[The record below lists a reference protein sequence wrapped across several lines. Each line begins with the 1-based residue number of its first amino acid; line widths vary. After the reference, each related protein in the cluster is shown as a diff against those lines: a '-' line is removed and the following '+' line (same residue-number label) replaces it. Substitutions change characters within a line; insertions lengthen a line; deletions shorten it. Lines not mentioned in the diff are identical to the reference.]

1 MAGPWDNYGQSNN
14 SGDEPWSNYG
24 QKPPTPKSS
33 IARRL
38 VGDTAISAL
47 KSAIAVPEAA
57 VGIADLVTGGKAGKI
72 LENEGGIGFRPK
84 EAKATLDEY
93 LSPEQKTANEKL
105 AQADGFVDTL
115 ATAVDNPS
123 TILHT
128 GIESIAPMLAGG
140 VVARGVMAAPGIA
153 GKVAPWVAGAIGEGT
168 ISAGMGAESI
178 RQQTEDGLLTGEQA
192 GLAGLA
198 GVGTGLIGAGG
209 AKIAQ
214 KLGIGEIDTLLAGG
228 NAGAATTKGIARKAA
243 EGAAV
248 EGVFQ
253 ELPQSTQEQAL
264 QNIALGKPWD
274 EGLGNAAAMGLLT
287 GAALGGIAGPLGGK
301 SLVQPTP
308 TAENPTPAPVPAPD
322 PAAGPISRT
331 AAQLPGPSIAGL
343 LPDPGQTLYGDAAGN
358 LSPDGQPR
366 NFDREYR
373 PTGRERGPQTFGPGM
388 DQQTPRGELPITGEV
403 IPAARMPQAQAQP
416 PETQRTFDAEPV
428 RQALPDLR
436 PEAVVVDSAGQAQVG
451 RVPNQPQAEPA
462 PRVDG
467 MTAQA
472 VPGQRPKF
480 DQVLQQARQAG
491 EQADAETLAASSG
504 ATRAQA
510 ARAIKAVRDEQ
521 QAVSTIYRSVPGA
534 NKALRSMPEPAGFE
548 VVKSG
553 NREWRIQRRQEVQ
566 GADSRPGTIDD
577 RAAGDTPVVPDAADN
592 VAREPVVAERPAA
605 AGRSAEAG
613 RSGVPA
619 AVQGADGQRALSEPQ
634 TATQDPAQQDQPGL
648 PEILATPRKR
658 YIDRQAKASGIKK
671 GSPGYDQAIQ
681 RLQNQYEADV
691 DRASA
696 GLTFEQYNALNSDNP
711 ASVNRQAWEAL
722 REEYGVADAEPAPS
736 KQEGN
741 KRAPGEAKASEP
753 AAKPD
758 EADAQRFIAAP
769 DGSTDFGEIT
779 SDMAKA
785 AGRQAGKIRLQQGNE
800 SWGLQHI
807 EQRHGAEIRDAG
819 FADVP
824 AFVADIAQ
832 HIDQVW
838 KPAATRQLVALH
850 KVGNNRMMF
859 VELQP
864 GKDEAGDFYTV
875 NTAFTSRKAEKKGWK
890 LLWEARAQAS
900 GESGNRPSF
909 AVSPPVAGGEVT
921 NPSSQS
927 SEPSIAPP
935 AGDKPAAKPKS
946 KPDAKLEDAGD
957 QLKFNKKGMFRS
969 GGLKWSDIASENDA
983 LKVKLA
989 GKEKIWARP
998 SWEQIIEAQPADQ
1011 RDGFRMAAHLVKQ
1024 VYDALPKQ
1032 APVKTDEGIQQYIEA
1047 VTELRAAAEAFL
1059 GDGDALAG
1067 VLSGLSQKAAN
1078 RMSRSFSILDMQ
1090 ANNKISTAPLFAALF
1105 PEQAA
1110 GKRFERG
1117 TPANTKG
1124 QMIGSKAIKA
1134 MQWGADDAVK
1144 AMKAIKAG
1152 WPAKQEAWE
1161 KQGYAVHLLDSAMT
1175 GRYFGMDDGK
1185 IAAHLLLGGRSVDE
1199 LGIFDTRTKAE
1210 AAVEAKSKELVG
1222 QFLVLDKR
1230 KRMLGAFLTEA
1241 EATDFARAQVAR
1253 KAEPE
1258 QQAAEQAS
1266 EEWDARTG
1274 EPRRPDNKDVSP
1286 EDLIEA
1292 FGFRGV
1298 NFGNWVKQGE
1308 RRRHLNAAYDAFA
1321 DLAELLGIPP
1331 KAVSLNGMLGV
1342 AFGAQGGG
1350 KFAAHFVPGV
1360 NEINIT
1366 KTRGAGSLAHEWA
1379 HALDHYFGTQAGLA
1393 RSANPFASTLQGMS
1407 KYARGKLENVQLR
1420 PEIEQAFNNIVD
1432 VMRSRVET
1440 PAEVVKRRQD
1450 ALQKAKEGAQVVADR
1465 LRPRLEGNAE
1475 ALKALDAVMEGE
1487 AGEYVNLPIP
1497 KGKRKPIGAIPENIK
1512 TVYDALGYSSQEAY
1526 DKSYQLHRV
1535 ALAKE
1540 QLSMDV
1546 MARSVHTQFYRN
1558 SMVLDGKKTPYW
1570 STQWE
1575 MFARGF
1581 ESWVM
1586 DALAL
1591 RGAANNYLVGEGK
1604 ADEAQLDDS
1613 PYPRGSE
1620 RALLNDAFGKLAAE
1634 IKFRQADDGN
1644 MPLFSRGPAG
1654 GALFGAGRGDVAG
1667 AAGAVVEHDAV
1678 EAIIKRIGDRLGL
1691 SAPIIAYRNEAA
1703 LFAAVPEIG
1712 RQAEKD
1718 GAKGQVNAVF
1728 YRGKVHV
1735 VTRAFARAADVEMA
1749 ILDALA
1755 HEGQG
1760 HHGIRAMYGND
1771 AKAVDAALRE
1781 VFAAIGGVAGVKRL
1795 AAKNSLDLSLYL
1807 KTADG
1812 MSERQRAGFLADEL
1826 LAHLQGRA
1834 ATAGL
1839 SQRAMAAIKAYLGAV
1854 REWLRG
1860 HGFPNLAKGT
1870 DADIALLLKRMRE
1883 AAQRKPTGRGLAA
1896 RFSRAMAVMQTET
1909 AAFKRWFGDSKVVD
1923 ADGKPLVVYHGTT
1936 SDFESFDR
1944 EKVKTGVLGHGFY
1957 FASRPESTR
1966 TYSGGSRFGGAGYA
1980 DGGNVM
1986 PVYLSIK
1993 NPMILKRGDKAA
2005 TGAEAKGHDGVIQ
2018 LDAEGNIHTMVV
2030 FRPEQIKSAVGNNG
2044 EFDQGNPSILF
2055 RRAAGV
2061 TTDAFKRWFG
2071 ASKVVNK
2078 QGEPKIL
2085 YHGTGEDFTVFDQG
2099 RSGSSTRHNTAPLG
2113 IFMTGDRDTA
2123 QAYADKASDGIP
2135 GYARVMQLYAAIRNP
2150 YMMSVAESLA
2160 IASPGEAAALR
2171 GKLEREGYDG
2181 INLKGTDTWVAFS
2194 NTQVKSATDNNGEYD
2209 EWSGDI
2215 RFKRTADFAD
2225 ALKGMAGG
2233 TGTGRTADAFTDL
2246 DQGARDFLNKVG
2258 TQPAMKRASDWVRE
2272 RTERAATKIR
2282 QGIVDRYAALK
2293 ELDEKLLGK
2302 DFIEN
2307 AIHNSSWVL
2316 ARMSSAASGAMNA
2329 MLTTGRLRFDAKE
2342 RVITLQDDDASGG
2355 LGAVLSQLGPA
2366 AEVERFMGWIA
2377 ANRASKLMAEGREN
2391 LFTAEEIASGKQLN
2405 AGRTDDGR
2413 SRPMLY
2419 AQVFTEFQQYRD
2431 DVLAIA
2437 EATGIISA
2445 ESRAMWRDEF
2455 YVPFYRVM
2463 NEDATAGGPQA
2474 GKGLSRQEA
2483 YKKLK
2488 GGKQNLNDLL
2498 ENTLMNFHH
2507 LLSAS
2512 LKNQA
2517 AAQTMSNA
2525 EKVGIARVVPESRRD
2540 PKTSTFVLEKG
2551 ERVFY
2556 EIDDPLVFEAL
2567 TALADPGLNNL
2578 AVQTM
2583 AAFKRFFTN
2592 MTTVT
2597 PQFILANT
2605 MRDLM
2610 QASATSPTSKNLFKN
2625 TAQGL
2630 AGYRDAKTRAQMQ
2643 ASGGAFSFGH
2653 LYGADV
2659 NEVKASLN
2667 RTVKGAQLI
2676 TDPSMIPKILRAGWR
2691 KWGDVADTAEN
2702 ISRAATYLQNVE
2714 QKGRL
2719 RAAYEARDIMD
2730 FSQHG
2735 AWPAVRFLIRVVP
2748 FLNARLQGLD
2758 KLYRSGVKPSLLTA
2772 MGKGTD
2778 GDKAAAAR
2786 FATVTGAL
2794 TVASIALYLANADDD
2809 EYRKLEDWQKDS
2821 YWFFRIGDNAFF
2833 LPKPFEV
2840 GAIATMAE
2848 RLTEQMVDDKA
2859 TGKLFADRLKDMLTQ
2874 TFSFSPVPQIFQPV
2888 LDIYSNKDAFTG
2900 RDIESM
2906 GMDRLSKGLRS
2917 RENTTAAAT
2926 ALSAVSRALG
2936 DESPVALSPVQ
2947 ADHLIRGYFGTVG
2960 ATAAGLVDTIW
2971 RGATGQESPDKS
2983 WSEYQPIRR
2992 FYRDLGAPAPY
3003 TRYST
3008 LFYEGLREANRVY
3021 ADVRELQS
3029 LGKTDEARE
3038 VSTDKRGILAMRL
3051 RLNQQQRRIS
3061 EINKQM
3067 ETVKRSGNDGAWK
3080 RRELDRL
3087 TLMRNRI
3094 TEQAGMQIENV
3105 RAQD

>member
-1 MAGPWDNYGQSNN
+1 MAGPWDDYGQSNN
-14 SGDEPWSNYG
+14 SGGEPWGEYG
-24 QKPPTPKSS
+24 GQPDAPKSS
-33 IARRL
+33 GIARRL
-38 VGDTAISAL
+38 VGDTGISAL
-47 KSAIAVPEAA
+47 KSAIAVPEAV
-57 VGIADLVTGGKAGKI
+57 VGIADLVTGGQAGKAA
-72 LENEGGIGFRPK
+72 EQAGFRPK
-84 EAKATLDEY
+84 EAKDFLDDY
-93 LSPEQKTANEKL
+93 LSPEQKAANAKL
-105 AQADGFVDTL
+105 SQAEGFVDT
-115 ATAVDNPS
+115 ATTALQNPS
-123 TILHT
+123 TIIHT
-128 GIESIAPMLAGG
+128 GVESIAPMLAGG

-153 GKVAPWVAGAIGEGT
+153 GKVAPWVAGAVGEGT
-168 ISAGMGAESI
+168 IGAGMGAESI
-178 RQQTEDGLLTGEQA
+178 RQQTDDGLLTSEQA
-192 GLAGLA
+192 GLAALSGA
-198 GVGTGLIGAGG
+198 GAAVIGAAG
-209 AKIAQ
+209 AKVAN

-228 NAGAATTKGIARKAA
+228 GAGQATGKGVARRAA
-243 EGAAV
+243 EGAIV
-248 EGVFQ
+248 EGVLQ
-253 ELPQSTQEQAL
+253 ELPQSAQETAL
-264 QNIALGKPWD
+264 QNIALDRPWD
-274 EGLGNAAAMGLLT
+274 EGLGEAAAMGLLT
-287 GAALGGIAGPLGGK
+287 GSALGGIAGPLGGK
-301 SLVQPTP
+301 PLVQPQP
-308 TAENPTPAPVPAPD
+308 SAENPAPAPVPAPD
-322 PAAGPISRT
+322 PNAGAISRT
-331 AAQLPGPSIAGL
+331 AALLPAPSIAGL
-343 LPDPGQTLYGDAAGN
+343 LPAPESVMFADDQGN
-358 LSPDGQPR
+358 VSDQGPARDV
-366 NFDREYR
+366 DREYR
-373 PTGRERGPQTFGPGM
+373 PTGREQGPRNFGPGIDQVAPNGSQAPLEGQLIRGAGAQQQPSQRTPGTFENETTAALPAPRPGIPDLRADNITVAPDGTAVLGRAATTLPNSYVQGGPGM
-388 DQQTPRGELPITGEV
+388 DQQREV
-403 IPAARMPQAQAQP
+403 GKTYKGLPAANRAIRNAANPDQLEAVKVGPQTFEVRAKPTPAKRIVNRDRDSVMQATIRLGGIKTDWRQDTIGDSKGNKFVPGVGALWSDKTGTGLDDMASLLDQSGYVPAGEMERDGGVSWLQQALRDEAGGIKTHAAPGSKLQEAQALKAEAERLEAQAAQEEEGGGFDSAETVTSDLLDDIDLLEIRATQAAAHAAELDAFFGDTPNETVASTQAADQAADGIQGQSESESGDAGSGQRPQGSQPDARAESPTEETPSLELTSQTEAELAAIDAANKARIKAEEKAQAEADEKKRKADEAAFVKQQNEAANADFQLGQNAEDNLTGQGSIFDAPQAVAAPPATKDSP
-416 PETQRTFDAEPV
+416 PET
-428 RQALPDLR
+428 
-436 PEAVVVDSAGQAQVG
+436 
-451 RVPNQPQAEPA
+451 
-462 PRVDG
+462 
-467 MTAQA
+467 
-472 VPGQRPKF
+472 
-480 DQVLQQARQAG
+480 
-491 EQADAETLAASSG
+491 
-504 ATRAQA
+504 
-510 ARAIKAVRDEQ
+510 
-521 QAVSTIYRSVPGA
+521 
-534 NKALRSMPEPAGFE
+534 
-548 VVKSG
+548 
-553 NREWRIQRRQEVQ
+553 
-566 GADSRPGTIDD
+566 
-577 RAAGDTPVVPDAADN
+577 
-592 VAREPVVAERPAA
+592 
-605 AGRSAEAG
+605 
-613 RSGVPA
+613 
-619 AVQGADGQRALSEPQ
+619 
-634 TATQDPAQQDQPGL
+634 
-648 PEILATPRKR
+648 
-658 YIDRQAKASGIKK
+658 
-671 GSPGYDQAIQ
+671 
-681 RLQNQYEADV
+681 
-691 DRASA
+691 
-696 GLTFEQYNALNSDNP
+696 
-711 ASVNRQAWEAL
+711 
-722 REEYGVADAEPAPS
+722 
-736 KQEGN
+736 
-741 KRAPGEAKASEP
+741 
-753 AAKPD
+753 
-758 EADAQRFIAAP
+758 DAQRFITSP

-779 SDMAKA
+779 SDMARA
-785 AGRQAGKIRLQQGNE
+785 AGRQAGKIRLQQGDD

-864 GKDEAGDFYTV
+864 GKDDAGDFYTV

-927 SEPSIAPP
+927 SETSIAPP
-935 AGDKPAAKPKS
+935 ADDKPAANPKGKPTA

-998 SWEQIIEAQPADQ
+998 NWEQIIEAQPADQ

-1090 ANNKISTAPLFAALF
+1090 ANNKINTAPLFAALF

-1134 MQWGADDAVK
+1134 MQWGTDDAVK

-1161 KQGYAVHLLDSAMT
+1161 KQGYAVHLLDTAMT

-1199 LGIFDTRTKAE
+1199 LGIFDTRAKAE

-1230 KRMLGAFLTEA
+1230 KRMLGAFLTES
-1241 EATDFARAQVAR
+1241 EATDFARAQVSR

-1266 EEWDARTG
+1266 DDWDARTG

-1286 EDLIEA
+1286 EELIEA

-1393 RSANPFASTLQGMS
+1393 RSANPFASTLQGMG
-1407 KYARGKLENVQLR
+1407 KFARSKLEGGNLR

-1440 PAEVVKRRQD
+1440 PDEVVKRRQD

-1558 SMVLDGKKTPYW
+1558 SLVLDGKKTPYW

-1644 MPLFSRGPAG
+1644 VPLFARGAAD
-1654 GALFGAGRGDVAG
+1654 GAFFGAGRGDVAG
-1667 AAGAVVEHDAV
+1667 ATGAVSEHDAV

-1691 SAPIIAYRNEAA
+1691 SAPISTYRSETA

-1712 RQAEKD
+1712 KQADKD

-1735 VTRAFARAADVEMA
+1735 VTSAFARAADVELA

-1807 KTADG
+1807 KTAEG

-1839 SQRAMAAIKAYLGAV
+1839 SQRALAAIKAYLGAV

-1883 AAQRKPTGRGLAA
+1883 AAQRKPTGKGLAA
-1896 RFSRAMAVMQTET
+1896 RFAV
-1909 AAFKRWFGDSKVVD
+1909 A
-1923 ADGKPLVVYHGTT
+1923 
-1936 SDFESFDR
+1936 
-1944 EKVKTGVLGHGFY
+1944 
-1957 FASRPESTR
+1957 
-1966 TYSGGSRFGGAGYA
+1966 GGQAR
-1980 DGGNVM
+1980 
-1986 PVYLSIK
+1986 
-1993 NPMILKRGDKAA
+1993 
-2005 TGAEAKGHDGVIQ
+2005 
-2018 LDAEGNIHTMVV
+2018 
-2030 FRPEQIKSAVGNNG
+2030 
-2044 EFDQGNPSILF
+2044 F
-2055 RRAAGV
+2055 RRAAGI

-2071 ASKVVNK
+2071 ASKVVNN

-2194 NTQVKSATDNNGEYD
+2194 NTQVKSATDNNGEFD

-2302 DFIEN
+2302 DFIDN

-2405 AGRTDDGR
+2405 AGQTDDGR

-2691 KWGDVADTAEN
+2691 KWGDVADAAEN

-2794 TVASIALYLANADDD
+2794 TVTSIALYLANADDD

-2874 TFSFSPVPQIFQPV
+2874 TFSFSPVPQMFQPV

-3008 LFYEGLREANRVY
+3008 LFYEGLREAGRVY

-3029 LGKTDEARE
+3029 LGKADEAQE
-3038 VSTDKRGILAMRL
+3038 VSADKRGILAMRL
-3051 RLNQQQRRIS
+3051 RLNQQQRRMS

-3067 ETVKRSGNDGAWK
+3067 EAVKRSDNDGAWK

-3094 TEQAGMQIENV
+3094 SEQAGMQIESM
-3105 RAQD
+3105 RAQE